1 MKKIVLGL
9 AVLVAI
15 VIAVCFTLRST
26 TNSKIEAKIEELK
39 NNGFNVTYNKKDV
52 LLKIEAEGKIEVAYA
67 QKALDYVISLQE
79 QGELKKSLEK
89 AIKLFDKRDIDSALE
104 GLSVDYDFKV
114 NILNKKLDLN
124 LYLTKLSNS
133 LMQEL
138 LSNQDN
144 KSTNTLENMLKKTYF
159 LNLYEIVKIAE
170 NWDDYTQK
178 LELSKADKRKAAELQ
193 KSSVS

>member
-26 TNSKIEAKIEELK
+26 ANSKIEAKIEELK

-144 KSTNTLENMLKKTYF
+144 KSTNT
-159 LNLYEIVKIAE
+159 
-170 NWDDYTQK
+170 
-178 LELSKADKRKAAELQ
+178 
-193 KSSVS
+193 

>member
-26 TNSKIEAKIEELK
+26 ANSKIEAKIEELK

-144 KSTNTLENMLKKTYF
+144 KSTNTLENMLK
-159 LNLYEIVKIAE
+159 NIE
-170 NWDDYTQK
+170 
-178 LELSKADKRKAAELQ
+178 
-193 KSSVS
+193 

>member
-26 TNSKIEAKIEELK
+26 ANSKIEAKIEELK

-144 KSTNTLENMLKKTYF
+144 KSTNTLENMLKNREF
-159 LNLYEIVKIAE
+159 QVSIDE
-170 NWDDYTQK
+170 ND
-178 LELSKADKRKAAELQ
+178 
-193 KSSVS
+193 VF

>member
-26 TNSKIEAKIEELK
+26 ANSKIEAKIEELK

-144 KSTNTLENMLKKTYF
+144 KSTNTLENMLK
-159 LNLYEIVKIAE
+159 N
-170 NWDDYTQK
+170 
-178 LELSKADKRKAAELQ
+178 R
-193 KSSVS
+193 